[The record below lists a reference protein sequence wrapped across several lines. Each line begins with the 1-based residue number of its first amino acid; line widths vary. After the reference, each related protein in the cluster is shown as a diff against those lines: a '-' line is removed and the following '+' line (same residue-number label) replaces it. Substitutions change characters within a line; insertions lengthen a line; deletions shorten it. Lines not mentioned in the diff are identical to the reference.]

1 MKSQSTFNCISLT
14 AKNVK
19 HFFQVFLSCFFF
31 NLLGTLV
38 PSIIFVTGFFVS
50 LVLGFLSDLY
60 ILDTSLLSNVVLVS
74 VP

>member
-19 HFFQVFLSCFFF
+19 HFFQVFLSCFFY
-31 NLLGTLV
+31 LLGTLV